1 MSVIDNRY
9 YKGLMKL
16 LYDKVPQVI
25 QDMFNPPVNGIKD
38 FLFFLFACLF
48 VFAVWTKK
56 KKDFIVSVHMAQ
68 RKFHAFLKS

>member
-56 KKDFIVSVHMAQ
+56 KK
-68 RKFHAFLKS
+68 KTL